1 MDLPPVLKET
11 ETRQLP
17 QRMKKTEEKHKRSN
31 KPRRG
36 IVPFVTSQTDLEKR
50 RKHYEK
56 KTGPCS
62 VTEHW
67 CVLLP
72 EMSGIVNF
80 AACGS
85 FGVAPIRGSLS
96 DFISRDY
103 SEQTNRV
110 LNTSLVSG
118 PSVPSL

>member
-36 IVPFVTSQTDLEKR
+36 IVPFVTSQTDLEKS

-56 KTGPCS
+56 KTGPSHFS
-62 VTEHW
+62 VVQLRNIGAYY
-67 CVLLP
+67 C
-72 EMSGIVNF
+72 
-80 AACGS
+80 
-85 FGVAPIRGSLS
+85 
-96 DFISRDY
+96 
-103 SEQTNRV
+103 
-110 LNTSLVSG
+110 
-118 PSVPSL
+118 